1 MINRQDSRHRIK
13 RSNLTGVVPTA
24 HTASTDFTDGTWLN
38 TDLREAEFFYN
49 IPDKKLWIGTGT
61 SSIEIAQIGSTTSG
75 NSLEQTLAIG
85 NNSGTNNIIMGT
97 ATLIGSTNGGAA
109 ISLDTYGL
117 AKNIFISTDG
127 IGMESSIE
135 MTPSSFSINNST
147 GNLTLSASTY
157 SIQMSSD
164 VEMSAGKVIKST
176 NGGGQLDLDYFSS
189 PGEVS
194 ISTDN
199 GNQSESYLY
208 ITPTDFTLSNQ
219 YGSIASKS
227 SGIRLNHSSKVSVTT
242 DNIFTLYGSF
252 NGSTSL
258 DVILL
263 NDNFATSST
272 SNGNDMPGIFIG
284 SQNSTID
291 TGVKNSVVLGGGDI
305 TATESNTV
313 YASKLNIVGDAGNY
327 YWKHNTNLLQL
338 NTATTSTAASI
349 SMSND
354 QTITIKCIVNG
365 YCSSPNRNY
374 GATLMASFLKYGG
387 TIYQTGTTDI
397 VAKDGFGDGT
407 TSTID
412 TDGTSVRVRLTNGGG
427 LTTKFV
433 VAYEYLT
440 SN

>member
-1 MINRQDSRHRIK
+1 MAINRQDSRHRIK
-13 RSNLTGVVPTA
+13 RSTLTGVVPTVPV
-24 HTASTDFTDGTWLN
+24 SSDFTDGTWLN
-38 TDLREAEFFYN
+38 TDIRAGEFFYN
-49 IPDKKLWIGTGT
+49 IPDEKLWIGTNTVPLELT
-61 SSIEIAQIGSTTSG
+61 SSIG
-75 NSLEQTLAIG
+75 NTLADVLANG
-85 NNSGTNNIIMGT
+85 NATGANDIIVDSGQVIK
-97 ATLIGSTNGGAA
+97 SSNGGAA
-109 ISLDTYGL
+109 ISLDMSGL

-127 IGMESSIE
+127 IGMEASIE
-135 MTPSSFSINNST
+135 MTPSTFSINNST
-147 GNLTLSASTY
+147 GGISLASTY
-157 SIQMSSD
+157 GIGMLSD
-164 VEMSAGKVIKST
+164 VKMTSGKSIKSL
-176 NGGGQLDLDYFSS
+176 NGGGQIDLDYFSS
-189 PGEVS
+189 SGEVS
-194 ISTDN
+194 ITTD
-199 GNQSESYLY
+199 GGAQSESYLY
-208 ITPTDFTLSNQ
+208 LTPTTSYLVAGDGGSVGVGAGVNLNAATSNRI
-219 YGSIASKS
+219 YIRGGATGVLIEGIYNSAGSGDIITFK
-227 SGIRLNHSSKVSVTT
+227 
-242 DNIFTLYGSF
+242 
-252 NGSTSL
+252 
-258 DVILL
+258 
-263 NDNFATSST
+263 DNFSSSIT
-272 SNGNDMPGIFIG
+272 ASNNVKPGILIG
-284 SQNSTID
+284 SQNSSINSATTNTVVIGG
-291 TGVKNSVVLGGGDI
+291 TGI

-327 YWKHNTNLLQL
+327 YWKHNTDLLQL

-407 TSTID
+407 TATID